1 METLL
6 RYECKRSNSKLNQ
19 EEQIQKKKKKKRIEH
34 GLEGR
39 VFGSRKE
46 QVICLLS
53 RRVRLA
59 LGSAK
64 TSFNGYQRKFVR
76 S

>member
-1 METLL
+1 MQSLL
-6 RYECKRSNSKLNQ
+6 VEVRVRSDSKLKK
-19 EEQIQKKKKKKRIEH
+19 EEQIQKANRIEH

-46 QVICLLS
+46 QVIFLLS

-59 LGSAK
+59 LGSAR
-64 TSFNGYQRKFVR
+64 TSFNGYRRKFVR

>member
-1 METLL
+1 MQSLL
-6 RYECKRSNSKLNQ
+6 RYECKWSNSKLNQ
-19 EEQIQKKKKKKRIEH
+19 EEQIQKKKRIEH

-39 VFGSRKE
+39 FFGSRKE
-46 QVICLLS
+46 QVIFLLS

-59 LGSAK
+59 LGSAR
-64 TSFNGYQRKFVR
+64 TLFNGYRRKFVR